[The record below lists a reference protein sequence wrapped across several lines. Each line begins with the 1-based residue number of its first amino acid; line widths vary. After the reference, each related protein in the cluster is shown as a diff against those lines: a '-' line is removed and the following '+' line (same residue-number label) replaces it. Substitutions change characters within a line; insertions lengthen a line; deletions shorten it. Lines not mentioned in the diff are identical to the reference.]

1 DQGRTYLPRHNKG
14 RHIPGNY
21 SGSDSKRF
29 LHGKSIS
36 ALVDRDKISVETA
49 RKPAIIFKDICKTF
63 YLVFSFGKRFSLL
76 PGEQD
81 GKFILSFSYNSRSPV
96 KYSSSLLRGCG
107 SPITKG

>member
-1 DQGRTYLPRHNKG
+1 QTCFTKDRRQGEVSKGSAACRFQNKRIPGDQGRTYLPRHNKG

-21 SGSDSKRF
+21 SGTDSKRF

-63 YLVFSFGKRFSLL
+63 YLVFSFGKRFS
-76 PGEQD
+76 
-81 GKFILSFSYNSRSPV
+81 
-96 KYSSSLLRGCG
+96 
-107 SPITKG
+107 